1 MSKALLSG
9 FPLHGCHGG
18 KIDVLTI
25 LTKHWTTLE
34 KQLSSN
40 GASPLK
46 TLSEFYSIPKGVTHS
61 LIKHS
66 FITGSVLVPHDPLG
80 VLSDQLRSHNLAVTR
95 NEKEENLTDPVWW
108 ISEKSKKYNWVISS
122 TMGLSNYTEY
132 ILEYGM
138 QVATS
143 GIAVLDRLS
152 FIEPVARRRNFLLAN
167 KLSNMIVLSPRP
179 KFRALGSTKDSVTS
193 CWFLFQ
199 KPENWCDGTQ
209 VTFGLDWDRVE
220 PLPPLE

>member
-1 MSKALLSG
+1 M
-9 FPLHGCHGG
+9 
-18 KIDVLTI
+18 
-25 LTKHWTTLE
+25 
-34 KQLSSN
+34 
-40 GASPLK
+40 
-46 TLSEFYSIPKGVTHS
+46 SEFYSIPKGVTHA

-66 FITGSVLVPHDPLG
+66 FISGSVLVPHDPLG
-80 VLSDQLRSHNLAVTR
+80 VLSDQLRSHNLKVTR
-95 NEKEENLTDPVWW
+95 NDKEENLTDPVWW
-108 ISEKSKKYNWVISS
+108 VSEKAKKYDWIISS

-132 ILEYGM
+132 ILEYGI
-138 QVATS
+138 QAATS

-152 FIEPVARRRNFLLAN
+152 FIEPVARRKNFLLAN

-199 KPENWCDGTQ
+199 KPENWFDGTQ

-220 PLPPLE
+220 PLPLLD